1 MRTRWVLS
9 ITASTTG
16 VMAAAFTSSLQ
27 IKELSRV
34 TPVCGDVGEITQ
46 RLLVDNAELVLVAIY
61 YLSSYSYRGDERR
74 SRNRGMLNVLG
85 SYFDDARTGE
95 DWAQTNNDMWNYV
108 ELIAD
113 ETP

>member
-1 MRTRWVLS
+1 
-9 ITASTTG
+9 
-16 VMAAAFTSSLQ
+16 
-27 IKELSRV
+27 
-34 TPVCGDVGEITQ
+34 
-46 RLLVDNAELVLVAIY
+46 
-61 YLSSYSYRGDERR
+61 
-74 SRNRGMLNVLG
+74 MLNVLG